1 MALLR
6 ALLAFSALAASTSS
20 NDPPSPSGA
29 LTPHQNVT
37 YFDSVMTV
45 PPHPTPAHHAPAA
58 T

>member
-20 NDPPSPSGA
+20 NDPPSPSGL

-37 YFDSVMTV
+37 
-45 PPHPTPAHHAPAA
+45 
-58 T
+58 